1 MKYII
6 PEHKLDKVIFKYL
19 DLKRLEK
26 RKAQLYEGFI
36 LRYPQISNPL
46 PFQKQYGI
54 LGWRNEL
61 NGILYISYK
70 LIAEISSTFGLNESD
85 SESIIGRWFSDRY
98 QLEVK
103 RIEVAFNLLSQSL
116 LIDTE

>member
-36 LRYPQISNPL
+36 LISNPL

-98 QLEVK
+98 NLEAK

-116 LIDTE
+116 LVDTE